1 MQRQAGPPGGP
12 TAVPVAS
19 LSSGSSSSL
28 LLLLFGIGLALS
40 LIVVGIA
47 LTPPRALPRPVGMVV
62 YEQRDFL
69 VWVGITIAVSV
80 GLALLIT
87 FAAS

>member
-1 MQRQAGPPGGP
+1 
-12 TAVPVAS
+12 VPVAS
-19 LSSGSSSSL
+19 LASGSSSRL

-62 YEQRDFL
+62 YEQRDSL
-69 VWVGITIAVSV
+69 VWAGITIAVSV
-80 GLALLIT
+80 GLALLI